1 MSTHTPG
8 PWELFEH
15 SWSDS
20 SICGGVKNSKKIC
33 SLSIYDDAT
42 EENQSE
48 LESEMDANARLIA
61 AAPELLEA
69 LQECVIEL
77 DCLMKTRPAYQ
88 GGMNMVERAKSAIA
102 KATGKESA

>member
-1 MSTHTPG
+1 MSNHTPG
-8 PWELFEH
+8 PWKASCAPFDMAVTAIVDGGRVDIMAARNLHIGCEKEH
-15 SWSDS
+15 
-20 SICGGVKNSKKIC
+20 
-33 SLSIYDDAT
+33 
-42 EENQSE
+42 E
-48 LESEMDANARLIA
+48 ANITLAS